1 MEFDKDSKLY
11 AEDPYT
17 VTEIISSALD
27 SENCTF
33 SNSIYREIYNLYL
46 QLYDQGLDQD
56 TIVRTMLNSPDR
68 ALAAAV
74 SELAIDKY
82 TITVKSFAE
91 SLTAKGSWLV
101 QYVPKTLQL
110 YAQRRKE
117 VELDSLVRALA
128 GTVEPEEQMELMK
141 KIVDIQKSLKSG
153 PH

>member
-1 MEFDKDSKLY
+1 
-11 AEDPYT
+11 
-17 VTEIISSALD
+17 
-27 SENCTF
+27 
-33 SNSIYREIYNLYL
+33 
-46 QLYDQGLDQD
+46 
-56 TIVRTMLNSPDR
+56 MLNSPDR

>member
-1 MEFDKDSKLY
+1 M
-11 AEDPYT
+11 
-17 VTEIISSALD
+17 
-27 SENCTF
+27 
-33 SNSIYREIYNLYL
+33 
-46 QLYDQGLDQD
+46 
-56 TIVRTMLNSPDR
+56 
-68 ALAAAV
+68 
-74 SELAIDKY
+74 
-82 TITVKSFAE
+82 
-91 SLTAKGSWLV
+91 